1 LLCLILFLFATQI
14 IPVNG
19 AGILLVLVAVALLIA
34 EVKVTSYGLLTV
46 GGVVAMLL
54 GGMMLVDAPIPEM
67 RISFETL
74 IPAVLAMAV
83 WTVVLVRLVIA
94 SQKRRATTGTAGMVG
109 LKGVAETDLAPQGWV
124 VVSGERWKA
133 VADESVASGE
143 QVTVRFVEG
152 LTLRVRKGA

>member
-1 LLCLILFLFATQI
+1 
-14 IPVNG
+14 
-19 AGILLVLVAVALLIA
+19 
-34 EVKVTSYGLLTV
+34 
-46 GGVVAMLL
+46 
-54 GGMMLVDAPIPEM
+54 M

-94 SQKRRATTGTAGMVG
+94 SQRRRATTGNAGMVG

-143 QVTVRFVEG
+143 QVTVRSVEG